1 MRGRG
6 VFLRT
11 LILSK
16 AKDLWLIFQKGL
28 IEILQPFGLQD
39 EESENSPTP
48 QLYHIA
54 ISPRKAYRKQN
65 RRGGFETRPYDPIP
79 P

>member
-39 EESENSPTP
+39 EESGNSPTP
-48 QLYHIA
+48 QLNNGKMTLHLANSIVY
-54 ISPRKAYRKQN
+54 SKWLSK
-65 RRGGFETRPYDPIP
+65 GK
-79 P
+79 